1 MEDMKKSIVLFFVIL
16 FLLHSYQVIHAQ
28 EMKSFSKLSEIKH
41 AMDQSNINVKNWS
54 LYTKGSIGFVKDVN
68 GYRQKAALLKNAA
81 EGFKWS
87 RLNTNEH
94 FKITG
99 VRISP
104 SGRIKERLTLV
115 AYPQKG
121 KLATYLVYA
130 AKGKGWNKVQV
141 QQFARMYQDRVATY
155 FQGKSSTFSCI
166 SGIHNGTM
174 DFGLYKQ
181 ALRLMTTFSA
191 VPVEQLKE
199 ETFVSISAYTKHWD
213 EKINTAHKAMNL
225 QIAIRNQ
232 GMGGQTA
239 VTIGTPIITSEY

>member
-1 MEDMKKSIVLFFVIL
+1 MKKSIILFFVIL
-16 FLLHSYQVIHAQ
+16 FLFHSYQVIHAQ
-28 EMKSFSKLSEIKH
+28 EMKSYSKLAEMKD
-41 AMDQSNINVKNWS
+41 ALDRSNVTVKNWS
-54 LYTKGSIGFVKDVN
+54 LYTKGSIGFTEDVN
-68 GYRQKAALLKNAA
+68 GYRQQVALLKNAA
-81 EGFKWS
+81 QGFKWS
-87 RLNTNEH
+87 RMKSNEH

-99 VRISP
+99 VRFSA
-104 SGRIKERLTLV
+104 SGHVKERITLV

-130 AKGKGWNKVQV
+130 AKGKGWNENVV
-141 QQFARMYQDRVATY
+141 LPFIRTYHDRVATY
-155 FQGKSSTFSCI
+155 FEGKSSTFSCI

-174 DFGLYKQ
+174 NFGLYKQ
-181 ALRLMTTFSA
+181 ALEIMTTFSA

-199 ETFVSISAYTKHWD
+199 ETFVSISAYTKQWD